1 VSYDAF
7 FFFGGKLRTGQK
19 LIISLF
25 TTIVLFV
32 VFSFL
37 LYTSFFDFIEI
48 NFYKERTLADF
59 RDRTL
64 VVEEGINTFFEDNFT
79 RLDLFFNQ
87 SFFRA
92 AQDQTQSSEVI
103 SNQFRSADA
112 FLRNNKFPSNSFI
125 RITDLDSR
133 RLFFSTRWDPAIR
146 YAPGNTSD
154 ALRRQDFLINYK
166 TIGQLNP
173 AQPTKTEDD
182 QSWSYD
188 PLHKGY
194 WIQGYIRGEDG
205 LPLSRY
211 WLFFPEFHLQQ
222 SLFSAKIT
230 AGTNELFIVS
240 EDKIGL
246 NYTRVND
253 IESLVPSILD
263 ILQEEQEVL
272 NYLAESEDAQRLLVF
287 SPALRGPP
295 DTFVLFPESTL
306 EITQELEVLILVG
319 LFSIIFLSIFII
331 LNGRVDQDQLIR
343 QRLKRFQVQFLVDYF
358 ANADKAKEGVTLASQ
373 SERLKN
379 DFKTTLGKLNK
390 GKTGFVDEL
399 LEKSWSE
406 IIDIIETKQ
415 GPAAQATVGFDVKQL
430 EEALERAFSR
440 IQIPV
445 SIQSGNVVPS
455 VSTNTPGPASVQEVL
470 EGVRKTP
477 SASDLEEVSAL
488 DPVEELEEIEE
499 AQAVEE
505 LDDGQALQAV
515 EELEEIQEVQP
526 EEELEEIEEAQ
537 AVEELDDGQPL
548 QTVEEPEEIQEVKP
562 TEELEEIEE
571 AQAVEEL
578 DDGQP
583 LQTVEELEVIQE
595 VQPAEELEEI
605 QPSDE
610 HKDPIASQLP
620 VSLEDGQLDTGKQ
633 VSSSEKELE
642 TVNQDTIQSSSDIV
656 DEEVPKQPLDNEPA
670 GDSTSDLSSEVQGI
684 NEQERE
690 NQGNRYR
697 DLQKEKSTEEMEEL
711 ESYIGIELPLELP
724 PIKEEEVEEI
734 TVYDGTQDQDLEAAE
749 VEEISDNEANYAP
762 VERIIDG
769 KILTE
774 QEGELED
781 VPDAVHELEE
791 LDNLDGSQ
799 ELDELEELITAE
811 DLQELEELEE
821 LEELD
826 GEVQSAD
833 PFRTSAQGSEI
844 NPLAL
849 ESIRSGDFGNTE
861 ESGPQIHRFEI
872 KNFIPVSSESPFV
885 EEDGITKISQVLYD
899 QEDDE
904 PDGEL
909 AALVQEVSPPKRKA
923 LMPFTLSH
931 IQQVPDMLLNW
942 TEKGIAWDGLFGGW
956 GKGNVQLFKG
966 LTEVTNRLGAFTG
979 AVIEEGDGAFQ
990 AIASVGFSDPGKTS
1004 LTIIPGH
1011 QLYDM
1016 LKEKSEILVLDGRP
1030 GRSGLLHELFDPRD
1044 TKFLKAMAYIPLH
1057 KTDAERWLILGYKTF
1072 PTDLKG
1078 RLSQKEL

>member
-1 VSYDAF
+1 
-7 FFFGGKLRTGQK
+7 
-19 LIISLF
+19 
-25 TTIVLFV
+25 
-32 VFSFL
+32 
-37 LYTSFFDFIEI
+37 
-48 NFYKERTLADF
+48 
-59 RDRTL
+59 
-64 VVEEGINTFFEDNFT
+64 
-79 RLDLFFNQ
+79 
-87 SFFRA
+87 
-92 AQDQTQSSEVI
+92 
-103 SNQFRSADA
+103 
-112 FLRNNKFPSNSFI
+112 
-125 RITDLDSR
+125 
-133 RLFFSTRWDPAIR
+133 
-146 YAPGNTSD
+146 
-154 ALRRQDFLINYK
+154 
-166 TIGQLNP
+166 
-173 AQPTKTEDD
+173 
-182 QSWSYD
+182 
-188 PLHKGY
+188 
-194 WIQGYIRGEDG
+194 
-205 LPLSRY
+205 
-211 WLFFPEFHLQQ
+211 
-222 SLFSAKIT
+222 
-230 AGTNELFIVS
+230 
-240 EDKIGL
+240 
-246 NYTRVND
+246 
-253 IESLVPSILD
+253 
-263 ILQEEQEVL
+263 
-272 NYLAESEDAQRLLVF
+272 
-287 SPALRGPP
+287 
-295 DTFVLFPESTL
+295 
-306 EITQELEVLILVG
+306 
-319 LFSIIFLSIFII
+319 
-331 LNGRVDQDQLIR
+331 
-343 QRLKRFQVQFLVDYF
+343 
-358 ANADKAKEGVTLASQ
+358 
-373 SERLKN
+373 
-379 DFKTTLGKLNK
+379 
-390 GKTGFVDEL
+390 
-399 LEKSWSE
+399 
-406 IIDIIETKQ
+406 
-415 GPAAQATVGFDVKQL
+415 
-430 EEALERAFSR
+430 
-440 IQIPV
+440 
-445 SIQSGNVVPS
+445 
-455 VSTNTPGPASVQEVL
+455 
-470 EGVRKTP
+470 
-477 SASDLEEVSAL
+477 
-488 DPVEELEEIEE
+488 
-499 AQAVEE
+499 
-505 LDDGQALQAV
+505 
-515 EELEEIQEVQP
+515 
-526 EEELEEIEEAQ
+526 
-537 AVEELDDGQPL
+537 
-548 QTVEEPEEIQEVKP
+548 
-562 TEELEEIEE
+562 
-571 AQAVEEL
+571 
-578 DDGQP
+578 
-583 LQTVEELEVIQE
+583 
-595 VQPAEELEEI
+595 
-605 QPSDE
+605 
-610 HKDPIASQLP
+610 
-620 VSLEDGQLDTGKQ
+620 
-633 VSSSEKELE
+633 
-642 TVNQDTIQSSSDIV
+642 
-656 DEEVPKQPLDNEPA
+656 
-670 GDSTSDLSSEVQGI
+670 
-684 NEQERE
+684 
-690 NQGNRYR
+690 
-697 DLQKEKSTEEMEEL
+697 
-711 ESYIGIELPLELP
+711 
-724 PIKEEEVEEI
+724 
-734 TVYDGTQDQDLEAAE
+734 